1 MAHSAFA
8 NRLGDPR
15 TPVYPLCDVARYL
28 GFSPQR
34 TRHWLEWIPGRSR
47 APGVGSAASF
57 LGLVSMLVMKALRE
71 YGVKPRRIRS
81 AERYLVEHLGEYPL
95 ARSTIWTDGE
105 HVLFNRRSPLST
117 ALPREKLEAADMR
130 GQQAFVQLLKDCSRR
145 IDFDVEDGL
154 ARAWFPRER
163 VKLDPRI
170 QFGEPCVPETRIRT
184 SVLYSMHLA
193 GDSVTTLVRSYGIS
207 RHDVTEALEWEKA
220 LLARTA

>member
-1 MAHSAFA
+1 MAHSASA

-15 TPVYPLCDVARYL
+15 TRVYPLCDVARYL

-34 TRHWLEWIPGRSR
+34 TRYWLEWIPGRSR
-47 APGVGSAASF
+47 APGVGSAVSF

-95 ARSTIWTDGE
+95 ARSTIWTEGE

-117 ALPREKLEAADMR
+117 GLPEKLEAADMG

-145 IDFDVEDGL
+145 IDFDVKDGL

-170 QFGEPCVPETRIRT
+170 QFGEPCVAGTRVRT

-207 RHDVTEALEWEKA
+207 VDDVAQALDWEKG
-220 LLARTA
+220 LLARAA